1 MSVLPAPNLLAGE
14 GEAVRPFPNLV
25 AGEAGARFV
34 SETPA

>member
-14 GEAVRPFPNLV
+14 AESNLV